1 MTGPALE
8 TISHQTLK
16 ELAKAGSVRGACLVG
31 QRGGFGVVVRYGV
44 VERALS
50 STRGQVRLFASLDT
64 AVPYLKQLGL
74 DRFEVDATG
83 YEPGR
88 LRKPRPDR
96 AEALRKTRTR
106 PKQEQLI

>member
-1 MTGPALE
+1 MLE
-8 TISHQTLK
+8 KISHQTLK
-16 ELAKAGSVRGACLVG
+16 ELVEAGSVRGACLVG
-31 QRGGFGVVVRYGV
+31 RPGGFGVVVRYGS

-50 STRGQVRLFASLDT
+50 CTRGQIRLFASLDT
-64 AVPYLKQLGL
+64 AMPYLKRLGL
-74 DRFEVDATG
+74 ARFEVDATG

-106 PKQEQLI
+106 PRQEQLI